1 MPFTKIINILYSIAF
16 ACLIA
21 YLSFSYRFAFN
32 YETYLNQQYPLIFM
46 LPIVGIVL
54 IWLLTQKYNDKYS
67 LYIGLFLIICFSSLL
82 CFSTYY
88 TFSNEYFFTLGIITM
103 TSYCLYWLRS
113 LKTAEVIILMF
124 IAVFIFQLYTGLQQI
139 IENEH
144 PLAVSGSL
152 QNSGVFAYYLVC
164 NLPLVYWFLFT
175 FGKRLYSNQS
185 KYLTWICRVIY
196 LLISLIV
203 FYMAYYTQSR
213 TAIISFFIGICY
225 LIVQHYKIN
234 IIDTLK
240 RIPNVLL
247 FIIGAI
253 SFTAI
258 IWASI
263 WLYNVK
269 KLSAVGR
276 LFSIQVSL
284 DNIPDH
290 LWCGTGLGRFTWYY
304 PQWQSA
310 YFEKN
315 LKPNRDFFLSADE
328 SYIIFNEFLQLF
340 STIGILGFS
349 LCIYGIYR
357 FFKLKSASNNNL
369 LSIVKCTVLLILCCG
384 VTSYPL
390 HVNVLLLLLGS
401 CIAIGFLIAN
411 IGKEKVIKKESS
423 YRSMLDKTLISFGI
437 ILLCL
442 SSYNGYK
449 TFAAAKQ
456 WSNIRDGVYHREQ
469 NLKTYEEL
477 YPVLYTD
484 GKFLIEYGALLN
496 TDTSDTFKAISIL
509 EEAKK
514 KTITRVGIE
523 ALVKVYKNDKKYD
536 VAIQNQLF
544 LTNYLPNKF
553 QPKYDLL
560 QLYIIQND
568 TVNIRQM
575 CQVILEMPVK
585 INSYQVTKIKKEANA
600 ILKEFDN

>member
-1 MPFTKIINILYSIAF
+1 MV
-16 ACLIA
+16 CLVS

-32 YETYLNQQYPLIFM
+32 YETYLNQQYPLVFI
-46 LPIVGIVL
+46 LPIIAIVL
-54 IWLLTQKYNDKYS
+54 IWLFTQRNNDKYS

-88 TFSNEYFFTLGIITM
+88 TFGNEYFFTLGVITL
-103 TSYCLYWLRS
+103 TSYCLYWLKS
-113 LKTAEVIILMF
+113 IKTVEVIILMF

-139 IENEH
+139 FDNEH

-175 FGKRLYSNQS
+175 FGKRLYLNQV
-185 KYLTWICRVIY
+185 KYLPWILRGIFF
-196 LLISLIV
+196 LIALIV
-203 FYMAYYTQSR
+203 FYMDYYTQSR

-247 FIIGAI
+247 FIISTGSLA
-253 SFTAI
+253 TI
-258 IWASI
+258 IWAGI

-269 KLSAVGR
+269 RLSAAGR

-284 DNIPDH
+284 ENIPDH
-290 LWCGTGLGRFTWYY
+290 LWFGTGLGRFTWYY

-315 LKPNRDFFLSADE
+315 FKPNLDFFLSADE

-357 FFKLKSASNNNL
+357 FFKLESTTNNNL
-369 LSIVKCTVLLILCCG
+369 LSIVKCTVLLILCSG

-390 HVNVLLLLLGS
+390 HVNLILLILGS
-401 CIAIGFLIAN
+401 CIATGFMITN
-411 IGKEKVIKKESS
+411 IGNEKIIEKKSG
-423 YRSMLDKTLISFGI
+423 YKSMLNKALISCCI
-437 ILLCL
+437 ILLSL

-449 TFAAAKQ
+449 TFAATKQ
-456 WSNIRDGVYHREQ
+456 WSNIRDGVYDREQ

-477 YPVLYTD
+477 YPVLHTD

-496 TDTSDTFKAISIL
+496 TDTSDIRRAISIL
-509 EEAKK
+509 EEAKI
-514 KTITRVGIE
+514 KTITREGIE
-523 ALVKVYKNDKKYD
+523 ALVNAYKHDKQYD
-536 VAIQNQLF
+536 AAIQNQLF

-560 QLYIIQND
+560 QLYIIQKD
-568 TVNIRQM
+568 TINIKQM

-585 INSYQVTKIKKEANA
+585 INSYQVTKIKKEAKA
-600 ILKEFDN
+600 ILKEYDN